1 MIPRGSASN
10 IIKIPECGY
19 RDMDNDIPLFEI
31 SWDIEDVKN
40 VADSVGR
47 GSYWAKGPY
56 ITEFEEKLES
66 YLGAEYAV
74 VVNSGTSAIHC
85 ALESLDLDEDSEVI
99 VPSFTQQATANAVR
113 LAGATPVFA
122 DIELDTYGLDP
133 SSVRDV
139 ITPNTEA
146 ILPVHVYG
154 SVCKIDAL
162 VDIAEENDLAVVED
176 AAEALGAHRNGEYAG
191 TFGDAA
197 ALSFCQNKIIA
208 TGEGGAVV
216 TDNEEIAEK
225 VKLFRSHGR
234 ASTDYFDSSK
244 SGRHVSVGANLRMP
258 DVVAALGC
266 SQMDKVEDFIQGRRD
281 AALRMNEAFEETEG
295 TEPHVFE
302 NGRHVYQFY
311 AITLGPDI
319 DRDKVIDYLDEKG
332 VSSKV
337 YWDPCVH
344 ESEAHNDKSS
354 STELTN
360 TEDISE
366 RVLSLPIHPELSDN
380 EADYIIQTV
389 RDACNSMI

>member
-1 MIPRGSASN
+1 M
-10 IIKIPECGY
+10 E
-19 RDMDNDIPLFEI
+19 DDIPLFEI

-56 ITEFEEKLES
+56 NTEFEEKLES
-66 YLGAEYAV
+66 YLGVEHAV

-85 ALESLDLDEDSEVI
+85 ALEALDLDEDSEVI
-99 VPSFTQQATANAVR
+99 VPSFTQQATANAVK

-133 SSVRDV
+133 PSVRDAV
-139 ITPNTEA
+139 TPNTDA

-154 SVCKIDAL
+154 SVCKINEL
-162 VDIAEENDLAVVED
+162 VEIAEEHDLALIED

-216 TDNEEIAEK
+216 TDDEEIAEK

-234 ASTDYFDSSK
+234 ASTDYFGSSK
-244 SGRHVSVGANLRMP
+244 SGRHVSVGGNLRMP
-258 DVVAALGC
+258 DMVAALGC
-266 SQMDKVEDFIQGRRD
+266 SQMDKVEDLIEGRRS
-281 AALRMNEAFEETEG
+281 AALRMNEAFKETEG
-295 TEPHVFE
+295 VEPHVFE
-302 NGRHVYQFY
+302 EGRHVYQFY
-311 AITLGPDI
+311 TITVSPDI
-319 DRDKVIDYLDEKG
+319 DRDGVIEHLRGNG

-344 ESEAHNDKSS
+344 QSEAYRDSHAEKDLP
-354 STELTN
+354 T
-360 TEDISE
+360 TEDIYQ
-366 RVLSLPIHPELSDN
+366 RVLSLPIHPELSHK
-380 EADYIIQTV
+380 ETERIIQEV
-389 RDACNSMI
+389 RNACIACS